1 MCLTEIEIEETI
13 KNVLTNF
20 TEKKLKQKR
29 KEVEKRT
36 DSVCKKIKH
45 SYIYGNSEFM
55 KNEIISF
62 SIGRSFDSFMGS
74 AYEQIYKILTFKNGH
89 KKLPSDFKPKHPITG
104 RNICYDI
111 GFIHK
116 ETSECIIK
124 EIKLG
129 GNLDTKKIKQEKS
142 SLLEVKKQY
151 EETYKKSCKISL
163 GIFYITSNNKHDFL
177 KDQAII
183 LTEFNENQI
192 EVEKEFWEDV
202 CGEGSFE
209 IIKKCI
215 IKYQY
220 ILENYLKEVKKLY
233 ILI

>member
-1 MCLTEIEIEETI
+1 MCLTEIEIDKTI
-13 KNVLTNF
+13 KNVF
-20 TEKKLKQKR
+20 TDVTKKNLEQKI
-29 KEVEKRT
+29 KKVKKGK
-36 DSVCKKIKH
+36 DSVCKKMKY

-55 KNEIISF
+55 KNKIISF
-62 SIGRSFDSFMGS
+62 SIGRSFDSIMGS
-74 AYEQIYKILTFKNGH
+74 AYETIYKELTFKNGH
-89 KKLPSDFKPKHPITG
+89 KQLPSDFKPKHPITG

-116 ETSECIIK
+116 ETGESIVK

-151 EETYKKSCKISL
+151 EETYKKPCKISL
-163 GIFYITSNNKHDFL
+163 GIFYITSDNKHDFL
-177 KDQAII
+177 KEQARI
-183 LTEFNENQI
+183 LTEFDEHQI
-192 EVEKEFWEDV
+192 EVEKEFWEDT
-202 CGEGSFE
+202 CGKGSFE

-233 ILI
+233 ISI